1 MVSFHKVREHFR
13 KKGETHVD
21 TYERGQGSPAVAP
34 SGPYVA
40 PSESRPK
47 EPSLKRDAARDAL
60 VLRLLLRLIRNDRQ
74 LKKEIA
80 EAQKKKAEKEAKIEA
95 DAINAKRKQEEIE
108 SKARESGWTE
118 LLALSTQAFTYF
130 QSKGGFVEGSPNDL
144 PAARRDKY
152 DQSGRKSK
160 VLVKRLAK

>member
-40 PSESRPK
+40 PSGPYVAPSESRPK

-60 VLRLLLRLIRNDRQ
+60 VRRLLLRLIRNDRQ

-108 SKARESGWTE
+108 SKAREKVE
-118 LLALSTQAFTYF
+118 IAKANEQIRK
-130 QSKGGFVEGSPNDL
+130 QSEEI
-144 PAARRDKY
+144 
-152 DQSGRKSK
+152 
-160 VLVKRLAK
+160 